1 MKTEL
6 AFLRCRGLSSREAER
21 NVSKKSRSNANHV
34 HSLLDQPATMM
45 ESPGVFRRSA
55 SKPPVLR
62 LGMGILLA
70 LFAKGILATPAASAD
85 VILSSFNHQTG
96 SFLYEIE
103 HMPDLDQRREST
115 PSSFGLPGNGSMYC
129 APTSAMNMMMYV
141 ANHGFPEMN
150 PPGAGDWQSQT
161 RYDDATSRIAALG
174 MEMGTHATNGT
185 TGDGFKTGLQAWLEL
200 YGKFTVHYDQA
211 GGNYSPTLDVIV
223 KSAVI
228 GGSLVSFGHHR
239 WENIGLV
246 EGARFVNAI
255 PSGHV
260 VTLSVASRSSRASGS
275 TVVGVRDPA
284 NGDSN
289 KTMQAPFA
297 NTFFNVEDHLL
308 THTDGGGDNWTR
320 VMSILNF
327 NASAGVLS
335 IIGDYVA
342 IRPKAGYSLTSD
354 GLYFVPHI
362 PTLFDPGFP
371 CCDPIASP
379 TGTRILA
386 IADHPDGIGYLVLV
400 EGGPASP
407 EALYLIGP
415 GDQMPEFLLELQGA
429 TAMALGRNRSL
440 YIVRSTGPT
449 SGDVLERITLDP
461 QPATLASI
469 PLSLPVQAIA
479 TDDAAD
485 EVVLLSTTNSMVMR
499 IDFGLVGAPS
509 QLDISGVVPLSGEAQ
524 ISVSPADGSLWMLT
538 DASSSLFGLS
548 TGVTGGLSTEAIDP
562 MGDNQPSG
570 FDFDDAGH
578 LFVARDGLIVEF
590 ERNGVGSWQEL
601 TNSLFAGLQSEG
613 VLRMTRSRTNYDPS
627 SDSTPPYNILPEE
640 VIAGDPLQLA
650 YPNGWSLAGI
660 AEGGQ
665 IISFTVEDIP
675 LQITTMAGQTA
686 AEIAT
691 AMADEILLDS
701 TLQSYGIY
709 SRGADTRILVGGSVS
724 GLDIGDAGVTAASLP
739 SVPGLGLW
747 AVGILGLSLL
757 ATGALH
763 GDRQN
768 S

>member
-1 MKTEL
+1 M
-6 AFLRCRGLSSREAER
+6 
-21 NVSKKSRSNANHV
+21 SKKIRADANQV
-34 HSLLDQPATMM
+34 NGLLDQSGMM
-45 ESPGVFRRSA
+45 MRPTAMFRRSV
-55 SKPPVLR
+55 SRTRMLR

-70 LFAKGILATPAASAD
+70 LFAKDILATASASAD
-85 VILSSFNHQTG
+85 VTLSSFNHQTG

-103 HMPDLDQRREST
+103 HMPDLDQRREPT

-129 APTSAMNMMMYV
+129 APTSGMNMIMYA

-150 PPGAGDWQSQT
+150 PPGVGDWQSQT
-161 RYDDATSRIAALG
+161 RYDDATSSIAALG
-174 MEMGTHATNGT
+174 MEMGTLATGGT
-185 TGDGFKTGLQAWLEL
+185 TGGGLKAGLQAWLDF
-200 YGKFTVHYDQA
+200 YGKFTVHYDQYN
-211 GGNYSPTLDVIV
+211 GNYSPTLDVIV

-228 GGSLVSFGHHR
+228 GGSLVSFGHQR
-239 WENIGLV
+239 WDNIGLV
-246 EGARFVNAI
+246 DGARFVNAT

-260 VTLSVASRSSRASGS
+260 VTLSVASRSSRASGH

-284 NGDSN
+284 QADSN

-308 THTDGGGDNWTR
+308 THTDGGGSSWTR

-327 NASAGVLS
+327 NASADVLS

-362 PTLFDPGFP
+362 PRRFDPGFP

-400 EGGPASP
+400 EGGPAGP

-415 GDQMPEFLLELQGA
+415 GDQMPESLLELQGA

-449 SGDVLERITLDP
+449 SGGVLERITLDP

-469 PLSLPVQAIA
+469 ALSQPVQAIA

-485 EVVLLSTTNSMVMR
+485 EVVLLSTTNSMLTR
-499 IDFGLVGAPS
+499 IDFGLVDAPS
-509 QLDISGVVPLSGEAQ
+509 QLDISGVVPLSGDAQ
-524 ISVSPADGSLWMLT
+524 ISVSPADGSLWILT

-548 TGVTGGLSTEAIDP
+548 TGVTGGLSAESIDP
-562 MGDNQPSG
+562 MGDHAPSG

-578 LFVARDGLIVEF
+578 LFVSRDGVMVEFARDAG
-590 ERNGVGSWQEL
+590 GSWQEL
-601 TNSLFAGLQSEG
+601 VDSPFAGLQSEG

-627 SDSTPPYNILPEE
+627 SEPTPPFNILPEE
-640 VIAGDPLQLA
+640 VIDGEPLLFA

-665 IISFTVEDIP
+665 TISFTVEDIP
-675 LQITTMAGQTA
+675 LQITTIAGQTA

-701 TLQSYGIY
+701 TLRSYGIY

-724 GLDIGDAGVTAASLP
+724 GLDIGDAGVTVVSVP
-739 SVPGLGLW
+739 SVPSLGPWAMGMLGLC
-747 AVGILGLSLL
+747 LL
-757 ATGALH
+757 ATGALLRER
-763 GDRQN
+763 GN
-768 S
+768 

>member
-1 MKTEL
+1 MGPTT
-6 AFLRCRGLSSREAER
+6 
-21 NVSKKSRSNANHV
+21 VS
-34 HSLLDQPATMM
+34 
-45 ESPGVFRRSA
+45 RRSA
-55 SKPPVLR
+55 SRPRLLR

-70 LFAKGILATPAASAD
+70 LFGKGILATPSASAD
-85 VILSSFNHQTG
+85 VTLSSYNHQTG
-96 SFLYEIE
+96 AFLYEIE
-103 HMPDLDQRREST
+103 HMPDLDQRREPT
-115 PSSFGLPGNGSMYC
+115 PFCDPLIQTCINGLPGNGSMYC
-129 APTSAMNMMMYV
+129 APTSAMNMMMYI

-150 PPGAGDWQSQT
+150 PPGMGDWQSQT
-161 RYDDATSRIAALG
+161 RYDDATSNIAALG
-174 MEMGTHATNGT
+174 VEMGTHATNGT
-185 TGDGFKTGLQAWLEL
+185 TGGGFKTGLQAWLEL

-211 GGNYSPTLDVIV
+211 NGNYSPTLDVIA

-239 WENIGLV
+239 WANIGV
-246 EGARFVNAI
+246 VDGALFVNAI

-260 VTLSVASRSSRASGS
+260 VTLSVASRSGRVSGK

-284 NGDSN
+284 NGDSD
-289 KTMQAPFA
+289 KSMQAPFA
-297 NTFFNVEDHLL
+297 NKFFNVEDHLL
-308 THTDGGGDNWTR
+308 THSDGGGNSWTR
-320 VMSILNF
+320 VMSILNYK
-327 NASAGVLS
+327 ASAGAFS

-342 IRPKAGYSLTSD
+342 LRPKAGYSLTSD

-362 PTLFDPGFP
+362 PRLFDPGPP

-400 EGGPASP
+400 EGGPAGP
-407 EALYLIGP
+407 EALYLIGL
-415 GDQMPEFLLELQGA
+415 GDQVPEFLLALQGA

-461 QPATLASI
+461 QPGTLASI
-469 PLSLPVQAIA
+469 LLPQPVQAIA

-509 QLDISGVVPLSGEAQ
+509 QLDISGVVPLSGDAQ

-578 LFVARDGLIVEF
+578 LFVSRDGLIVEF
-590 ERNGVGSWQEL
+590 ERDGSGIWQEL
-601 TNSLFAGLQSEG
+601 TDSFFAGLQSEG

-627 SDSTPPYNILPEE
+627 PDATPPFNIPAEE

-675 LQITTMAGQTA
+675 LQITTVAGQTA

-701 TLQSYGIY
+701 TLRSYGIY
-709 SRGADTRILVGGSVS
+709 SRGANTRILVGGSVS
-724 GLDIGDAGVTAASLP
+724 GLGIGDAGITAVSLP
-739 SVPGLGLW
+739 SVPGLGPW
-747 AVGILGLSLL
+747 AVGMLMLSLVG
-757 ATGALH
+757 TGVL
-763 GDRQN
+763 RR
-768 S
+768 SRKKT